1 MNYSCL
7 CVFSIK
13 TININKNKNNK
24 DKPKFTKGGYL
35 SYSAYK
41 AEIGNILDIMS
52 IEENSQI
59 KNRLVQNIQINV
71 LDKLQEKNLYSV
83 LLWIDYVDS
92 GISKGSTP
100 MKAIIIKKGMSAE
113 LLLEK
118 FKFITIKFSI
128 IQFLWKI
135 SSGSCT
141 NRCYCFSSIFSLTSK
156 LKQWHF

>member
-83 LLWIDYVDS
+83 LL
-92 GISKGSTP
+92 
-100 MKAIIIKKGMSAE
+100 
-113 LLLEK
+113 
-118 FKFITIKFSI
+118 
-128 IQFLWKI
+128 
-135 SSGSCT
+135 
-141 NRCYCFSSIFSLTSK
+141 
-156 LKQWHF
+156 